1 MTTFTPTHDVVTEAT
16 AAGFF
21 PPRHNVEITQ
31 VTELTD
37 RVMRLTFRDPFIA
50 SHAKPAQFVN
60 LFTHDDFMLMP
71 RPFGVSEVDGD
82 EVSVIFAVVGHGT
95 EQLAGLQAGDTVD
108 VLGPLG
114 RGFNL
119 KEDANYILVGG
130 GLGVPPLI
138 YAAQKLAEHDASFAT
153 AVFGYRNDHFA
164 EEYVSRYA
172 DWSWSIDDAEG
183 NVVDLLNKLEQGDD
197 LKAYDRKPIILS
209 CGPLP
214 MMKAVADW
222 AAERGIPAQ
231 LSMEQRMGCGY
242 GTCVLCTIDTV
253 DGRLKVCSDG
263 PVFTREQLGWGK
275 WTMSANNQSAQGGD
289 NHINLYEPHVWKHH
303 TKVAGLEWKNPVGTA
318 SGTFQYAAVRWFYDV
333 SQLGAVCTKGASP
346 VPWEGNP
353 SPRTAESPAANINAV
368 GLQNPGIDHYLAED
382 LPKLKAAG
390 AFVISNVAGHCDD
403 DYAAVVEKLA
413 DSDAD
418 MLEINVSCPN
428 VSAGGMSVGTDP
440 VALANLMDRLRPMT
454 DKPMIV
460 KLTPNVTD
468 ITVPARAAVEHGAD
482 ALSMIN
488 TLKGMRINIRTG
500 KPIIANVTG
509 GVSGPAVL
517 PVGLAAVYRV
527 RTALPEIPIIGLGG
541 IDSGEKALEYL
552 YAGANAVEVGAA
564 ALFDPVAPLRVAR
577 ELDDLLDSRPE
588 LAAKLAAGQTWR

>member
-1 MTTFTPTHDVVTEAT
+1 M
-16 AAGFF
+16 G
-21 PPRHNVEITQ
+21 
-31 VTELTD
+31 
-37 RVMRLTFRDPFIA
+37 
-50 SHAKPAQFVN
+50 
-60 LFTHDDFMLMP
+60 
-71 RPFGVSEVDGD
+71 EV
-82 EVSVIFAVVGHGT
+82 
-95 EQLAGLQAGDTVD
+95 
-108 VLGPLG
+108 
-114 RGFNL
+114 
-119 KEDANYILVGG
+119 
-130 GLGVPPLI
+130 
-138 YAAQKLAEHDASFAT
+138 
-153 AVFGYRNDHFA
+153 
-164 EEYVSRYA
+164 
-172 DWSWSIDDAEG
+172 
-183 NVVDLLNKLEQGDD
+183 
-197 LKAYDRKPIILS
+197 
-209 CGPLP
+209 
-214 MMKAVADW
+214 
-222 AAERGIPAQ
+222 
-231 LSMEQRMGCGY
+231 
-242 GTCVLCTIDTV
+242 
-253 DGRLKVCSDG
+253 
-263 PVFTREQLGWGK
+263 
-275 WTMSANNQSAQGGD
+275 TMSANNQSSQGGD

-368 GLQNPGIDHYLAED
+368 GL
-382 LPKLKAAG
+382 
-390 AFVISNVAGHCDD
+390 
-403 DYAAVVEKLA
+403 LA